1 MRMMVYVPPDVTM
14 SNPKNVAS
22 KDMAAILEFSL
33 SPNKTKIFAFSLFR
47 LK

>member
-1 MRMMVYVPPDVTM
+1 MWMMVYVPPDVTM

-22 KDMAAILEFSL
+22 KNLAAILEFSL

>member
-1 MRMMVYVPPDVTM
+1 MWMMVYVPPDVTK

-22 KDMAAILEFSL
+22 KNLAAILEFSL
-33 SPNKTKIFAFSLFR
+33 SPNQKKIFVFSLFR